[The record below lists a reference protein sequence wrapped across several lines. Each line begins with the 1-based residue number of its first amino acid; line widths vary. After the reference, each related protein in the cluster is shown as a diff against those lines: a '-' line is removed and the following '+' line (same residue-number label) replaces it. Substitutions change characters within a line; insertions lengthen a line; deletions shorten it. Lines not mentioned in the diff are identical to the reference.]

1 MESAT
6 FEANR
11 DDAEYPSEDTL
22 GDQAL
27 RGSAFELETVSTPLP
42 VSGARRHALIERMAY
57 EIFVARGRQPGH
69 ELDDWYAAE
78 HMVLSEIAP
87 DQPDDGDQSDGKIT

>member
-1 MESAT
+1 MEAAT
-6 FEANR
+6 FRPNWEN
-11 DDAEYPSEDTL
+11 AEYPPEDTL

-27 RGSAFELETVSTPLP
+27 RGSAFELETVSAPLP
-42 VSGARRHALIERMAY
+42 VSGARRHALIERIAY

-78 HMVLSEIAP
+78 RMVLSEIVP